1 MLMRYQDMHYQEE
14 NSLTS
19 VDTAAANRDLSTAKV
34 PGRVHQIIWRINWH
48 RIGSWLCTWEVYPIV
63 LLAGFLRFYQIS
75 SSEFDADQSTVFG
88 MAYDAIHHGL
98 IPATSNIASIR
109 IVNPP
114 AVIYI
119 FMLVAAFTSNPLWGV
134 ILVGIFN
141 LAAVLLTYVF
151 VRRYFGRLAGIIAAL
166 LYGTAATPLF
176 YSRFIWQQNLIA
188 PFAVLFLFALFWGAV
203 ERRSG
208 WIFPALVLLG
218 ILVQLHETTIL
229 LAVPFLAALLLA
241 PGTLRWRDLVS
252 GLIALFLLFFTYLL
266 WEVGTHFNDLH
277 VLLLLKK
284 LSAYW
289 DNFSLLYYINFL
301 SPYNRPPTNT
311 HALVYSL
318 VPLLNRLPLVML
330 FLVVG
335 GFVVALIGIVFPDQ
349 TVHSFRHWWASYYAS
364 PEGRGLLLLLIWQIV
379 PLLILSH
386 HSVPLYPYY
395 LLMLMPG
402 PFILIGIFLSAV
414 SNWFQRLGHNWNIG
428 RFVVYAVVFL
438 VVLAQFMGNVAV
450 LTDEA
455 SGTNRHSYAFDTLG
469 SLQAAMSE
477 TDQLAHHH
485 HFNRVYI
492 ATDQYTQSSLDYL
505 AEKMRTPTT
514 LFDAANCLVLPGP
527 ANGPA
532 VLLVGPSDTLTTLLL
547 KQFATTTL
555 VDRPARLGG
564 QPFQLY
570 IVAPLTEPAPHPAPY
585 PLFVHHL
592 QLIDRKA
599 HMVSF
604 EKSSFLVSRW
614 SIMRSE
620 PPGYRTTYN
629 YLLSASFK
637 DAGNNGRGARISI
650 KSYCASTALRAGDQ
664 LIVAFSLANLPAIS
678 SPPASL
684 TVNGW
689 YFTTVPFNLSYGPFH
704 LETIWDQR
712 GAMTPLQT
720 ADGLSSIKL
729 SVSP

>member
-1 MLMRYQDMHYQEE
+1 MDYQEE

-19 VDTAAANRDLSTAKV
+19 VDKSTANPDLPPAKV
-34 PGRVHQIIWRINWH
+34 PGGVHQIIWRIDWH

-88 MAYDAIHHGL
+88 MARDAIYHGL

-188 PFAVLFLFALFWGAV
+188 PFVVLFLFALFWGAV

-208 WIFPALVLLG
+208 WILPALALLG

-229 LAVPFLAALLLA
+229 LVVPFLAALLLA
-241 PGTLRWRDLVS
+241 PGTVRWRDLVA
-252 GLIALFLLFFTYLL
+252 GLIVLFLLFFTYLL
-266 WEVGTHFNDLH
+266 WEIGTDFND
-277 VLLLLKK
+277 VYALLQLRK

-289 DNFSLLYYINFL
+289 DNFSILYYTDFL
-301 SPYNRPPTNT
+301 SPYHQPPTNT
-311 HALVYSL
+311 HALVHSL
-318 VPLLNRLPLVML
+318 VPLLNRLPSVML

-349 TVHSFRHWWASYYAS
+349 TVQSLRHWWASYYAS
-364 PEGRGLLLLLIWQIV
+364 PNGRGLLLLLIWQIV

-414 SNWFQRLGHNWNIG
+414 SSWFQRLGHNWDIG
-428 RFVVYAVVFL
+428 RFVVYALVFL

-455 SGTNRHSYAFDTLG
+455 SGTNGHSYAFNTLG
-469 SLQAAMSE
+469 SLQAAVSE
-477 TDQLAHHH
+477 TEQLAHHRH
-485 HFNRVYI
+485 MKHIYI
-492 ATDQYTQSSLDYL
+492 ATDQYTQSSLRYL
-505 AEKMRTPTT
+505 TQQINTSTT

-527 ANGPA
+527 AEGPA
-532 VLLVGPSDTLTTLLL
+532 ALLVGPSDALTTLLL

-555 VDRPARLGG
+555 IDRPARLGG

-570 IVAPLTEPAPHPAPY
+570 IVAPLAVLTSRRASY

-592 QLIDRKA
+592 RLIDRSAHVVGFKKKA
-599 HMVSF
+599 I
-604 EKSSFLVSRW
+604 LITRW
-614 SIMRSE
+614 SVMRSE
-620 PPGYRTTYN
+620 PPDYRTTYN
-629 YLLSASFK
+629 YLLSASF
-637 DAGNNGRGARISI
+637 NGTGKNGQGARNRIESD
-650 KSYCASTALRAGDQ
+650 CASTALRAGDE
-664 LIVAFSLANLPAIS
+664 LIVAFTLAKLPAIS
-678 SPPASL
+678 SLPASL
-684 TVNGW
+684 TITGW
-689 YFTTVPFNLSYGPFH
+689 YFTTTPFNLSYGPIH
-704 LETIWDQR
+704 LETILDQSSTL
-712 GAMTPLQT
+712 TPLQML
-720 ADGLSSIKL
+720 DGVRSITL
-729 SVSP
+729 PVFP